1 MIRVE
6 DQAEG
11 LRARVGS
18 DERSRRVRTG
28 STWTVAVTSGK
39 GGVGKTQVSA
49 NLAIGLAQQGMRV
62 LLLDADLGLASLD
75 LALGARPRG
84 DLVHVVRGEA
94 SLSDVLVPIAHG
106 VDLVPACPGRY
117 EMANLDDRSRDR
129 LLDLVYELAESYDV
143 LLVDTGAGIGAST
156 IAFAAEADEVILV
169 ATPDPSSLRDAYAMA
184 KVLRVR
190 ADVRRLH
197 VVANFVGSTHEGIAL
212 CKRLQGIVDRFFVL
226 DLELAASVPED
237 REVVMGNRAGRPV
250 VLGAPESAGAR
261 AFQSLAYCIGSLFR
275 KEATC

>member
-1 MIRVE
+1 MMRVE
-6 DQAEG
+6 DQAQG
-11 LRARVGS
+11 LRARLEG
-18 DERSRRVRTG
+18 DERPRRARTG
-28 STWTVAVTSGK
+28 ATWTVAVTSGK

-49 NLAIGLAQQGMRV
+49 NLAIGLAQQGLRV

-75 LALGARPRG
+75 LALGARARA
-84 DLVHVVRGEA
+84 DLVHVVRGDA
-94 SLSDVLVPIAHG
+94 TLGDVLVPIAEG

-117 EMANLDDRSRDR
+117 EMANLDATSRDR
-129 LLDLVYELAESYDV
+129 LIDLVQELAERYDV

-184 KVLRVR
+184 KVLQVR

-197 VVANFVGSTHEGIAL
+197 LVANFVGSVREGL
-212 CKRLQGIVDRFFVL
+212 DLRDRLQSIVDRFFVL
-226 DLELAASVPED
+226 DLELAASIPED
-237 REVVMGNRAGRPV
+237 REVVEANRAGRPV
-250 VLGAPESAGAR
+250 VLGAPESTGAR
-261 AFQSLAYCIGSLFR
+261 ALQSLAHRIGTLFR

>member
-6 DQAEG
+6 DQAQG
-11 LRARVGS
+11 LRARVS
-18 DERSRRVRTG
+18 DEGRTTRFRGG

-39 GGVGKTQVSA
+39 GGVGKTQVTA
-49 NLAIGLAQQGMRV
+49 NLAIGLAQQGLRV

-84 DLVHVVRGEA
+84 DLVDVVRGG
-94 SLSDVLVPIAHG
+94 STLGDVLVPVARN

-117 EMANLDDRSRDR
+117 EMANLDASSRDR
-129 LLDLVYELAESYDV
+129 LVDLVHELAENYDV
-143 LLVDTGAGIGAST
+143 LLIDTGAGIGAST

-184 KVLRVR
+184 KVLQVR
-190 ADVRRLH
+190 ADVRRIHL
-197 VVANFVGSTHEGIAL
+197 VANMVTQLNEGRAL
-212 CKRLQGIVDRFFVL
+212 RDRLQSIVDRFFVL
-226 DLELAASVPED
+226 DLDLVAAVPED
-237 REVVMGNRAGRPV
+237 RDVALGNRAGRPV
-250 VLGAPESAGAR
+250 VVGAPESAGGR
-261 AFQSLAYCIGSLFR
+261 AFQSLAARIGALFR

>member
-11 LRARVGS
+11 LRSRVGG
-18 DERSRRVRTG
+18 DGRSRRVRAG

-49 NLAIGLAQQGMRV
+49 NLTIGLAQQGMRV
-62 LLLDADLGLASLD
+62 LALDADLGLASLD
-75 LALGARPRG
+75 LALGAQPRG
-84 DLVHVVRGEA
+84 DLIHVLRGEA
-94 SLSDVLVPIAHG
+94 SLADVVVPIAPG

-117 EMANLDDRSRDR
+117 EMANLDDQSRDR
-129 LLDLVYELAESYDV
+129 LVDLVYELAESYDV

-156 IAFAAEADEVILV
+156 IAFAAEADEVVLV

-184 KVLRVR
+184 KILRVR

-197 VVANFVGSTHEGIAL
+197 LVANFVTSTQDGIAL
-212 CKRLQGIVDRFFVL
+212 RNRLQGIVDRFFVL
-226 DLELAASVPED
+226 DLELAASIPED
-237 REVVMGNRAGRPV
+237 REVVTANRAGRPV
-250 VLGAPESAGAR
+250 VLGAPDSAAAR
-261 AFQSLAYCIGSLFR
+261 ALQSLAYRIGSLFR